1 MADKRIEWSKEKNLN
16 LIRVRGVRFEE
27 VAEIILNNKI
37 IDSVDHPNTQRYP
50 NQKIIYVK
58 INNYIYYVPYVED
71 ENKIFLKTIIP
82 SRKANKIYKKI

>member
-1 MADKRIEWSKEKNLN
+1 MADKRIEWSKKKNLN

-50 NQKIIYVK
+50 NQKIMYVK

>member
-50 NQKIIYVK
+50 NQKIMYVK